1 MRAALFHRAL
11 GLLLA
16 AACSLAHAQGISLER
31 GSGYVQSVLRQEA
44 DVFARA
50 MRQGQLEE
58 AQRTGVEMSGR
69 VLSRLRQKM
78 TAATIAYFEYTPPG
92 EHRAVRVHARS
103 GRSVRATLDQLARRG
118 DATSGGSGTDT
129 SASGR
134 EEAIRSDEAQDLS
147 ESRLY
152 PPDTPEDIRA
162 RIRRPVPGGV
172 VEVRAVDGSYDHFA
186 DAELKALR
194 EYEHMFAEGHL
205 KPGGRLVGY
214 VSQTVCP
221 SCSANI
227 EAFASKYEVTGTVYA
242 LDETQVAADAAYAA
256 DMADPAAAS
265 RRAAALLK
273 QERRDDVRNVLKLS
287 KDDMALKSS
296 GWRHGLEEADELLKA
311 ENEALEVDRACLD

>member
-1 MRAALFHRAL
+1 MRAALFRSAAA
-11 GLLLA
+11 LLLA

-44 DVFARA
+44 SVFARA
-50 MRQGQLEE
+50 MRRGQLEE
-58 AQRTGVEMSGR
+58 AQRTGVEMPGK
-69 VLSRLRQKM
+69 VLSRLRQK
-78 TAATIAYFEYTPPG
+78 TAASTVAYFEYTPPG
-92 EHRAVRVHARS
+92 EERPVRVHARS
-103 GRSVRATLDQLARRG
+103 GRSVRFTLDQLARRG
-118 DATSGGSGTDT
+118 EATSGGSGTDT

-134 EEAIRSDEAQDLS
+134 EEAIRSDEAQDLN

-194 EYEHMFAEGHL
+194 EYEYLFAERQL
-205 KPGGRLVGY
+205 QPGGRLVGY

-227 EAFASKYEVTGTVYA
+227 DAFASKYGVTGTVYA
-242 LDETQVAADAAYAA
+242 LDETQVAADAA
-256 DMADPAAAS
+256 DMADPVAAS
-265 RRAAALLK
+265 RRAAAMLK
-273 QERRDDVRNVLKLS
+273 QQRRDDVRDLFKLP
-287 KDDMALKSS
+287 KDDVALESS

-311 ENEALEVDRACLD
+311 ENESLEVDRACTD